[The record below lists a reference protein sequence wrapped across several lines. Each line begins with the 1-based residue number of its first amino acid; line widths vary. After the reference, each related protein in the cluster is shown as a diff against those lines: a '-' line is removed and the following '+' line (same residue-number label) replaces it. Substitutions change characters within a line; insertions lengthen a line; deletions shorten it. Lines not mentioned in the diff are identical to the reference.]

1 MKDAVAGIISGVVK
15 IVSTIAEIAGRRTR
29 PKLDPAISQP
39 LETEQLMRDMMARAR
54 ADMERQK
61 AAKKDGQP

>member
-1 MKDAVAGIISGVVK
+1 MIETIISGVVK
-15 IVSTIAEIAGRRTR
+15 IVSTVADIVQRKGK
-29 PKLDPAISQP
+29 PKLDPAISKP

-61 AAKKDGQP
+61 AAKNDGQS